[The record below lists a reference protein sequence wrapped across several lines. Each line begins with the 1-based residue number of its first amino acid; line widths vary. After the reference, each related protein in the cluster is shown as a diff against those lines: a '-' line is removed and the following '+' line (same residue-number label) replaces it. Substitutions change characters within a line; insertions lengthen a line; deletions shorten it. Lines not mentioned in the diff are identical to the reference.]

1 MLKSIDPVFVIP
13 GINRI
18 LGSRRFNIILEISV
32 LDNLNNRMNDISDE
46 PVVNAVAHT
55 RLLEL

>member
-32 LDNLNNRMNDISDE
+32 LDNLNNRMNDINDE
-46 PVVNAVAHT
+46 RVVNAVAHT

>member
-46 PVVNAVAHT
+46 RVVNAVAHT